1 MAVPSNT
8 TQSYDLRV
16 REDLS
21 RMCEMVNKFETPFYS
36 SIDSDTTE
44 ARSPEWSEESL
55 RAADAD
61 NAVVEGDDVTPQ
73 AQAKPT
79 ILQGWVQT
87 FDEVYSVSDI
97 AKIVDTVKSDKEM
110 TRQRLNAGLAVR
122 RDIEKRMCGNY
133 ASVKGTASTAGK
145 FAGAQAWIKTAVQFE
160 TGGAVGGF
168 NGTTKVTDARTN
180 GTTPV
185 AFTEARMKAAI
196 LASWN
201 ATSASLRKV
210 LTDGFN
216 KQKFSGMSGIA
227 QNTNEV
233 SKGEKVVILGSAD
246 VYVSDYGRHE
256 ITASRFMDGRS
267 VLIYTP
273 EKWKKTVLQP
283 FTTKSLGVTGHND
296 KEMIA
301 TTLTL
306 KCLNE
311 AANAA
316 VADCTSS

>member
-1 MAVPSNT
+1 MAVPANT

-36 SIDSDTTE
+36 SIEGDTTE
-44 ARSPEWSEESL
+44 TRSPEWSEETL

-73 AQAKPT
+73 NQAKPT

-133 ASVKGTASTAGK
+133 ASVKGTSSTAGK

-185 AFTEARMKAAI
+185 AFSEARMKAAI

-233 SKGEKVVILGSAD
+233 SKGDKVVILGSAD

-273 EKWKKTVLQP
+273 EKWKKTTLQP

-316 VADCTSS
+316 VADCTSA